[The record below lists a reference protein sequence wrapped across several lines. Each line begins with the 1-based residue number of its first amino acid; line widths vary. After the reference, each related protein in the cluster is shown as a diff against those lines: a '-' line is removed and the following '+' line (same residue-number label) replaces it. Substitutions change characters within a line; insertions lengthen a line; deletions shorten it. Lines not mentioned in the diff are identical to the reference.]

1 MKSSPQ
7 KSLTH
12 LWGNCFHGTNVSWN
26 LAGDFRPERPSES
39 LFSGAPAFSLSPPLC
54 SRLVFSL
61 SSTQTCGNEPTLQCS
76 TSTQADTAAGRGG
89 ERTVSYER
97 EADACFSWERWKGL
111 KFLESFFFF
120 FFLPAVLLLPLIF
133 LAPLQSSAWCCFSRD
148 IQTLDLRYYWD
159 PLLRV

>member
-76 TSTQADTAAGRGG
+76 TSRYRCRERRGKDSG
-89 ERTVSYER
+89 LREGSRCVFQLGKMERIEIL
-97 EADACFSWERWKGL
+97 GI
-111 KFLESFFFF
+111 FFFY
-120 FFLPAVLLLPLIF
+120 FLPAVLLLPLIF